1 VVPRAVDLVSQ
12 LLAAPSTGEE
22 ENHQREPYHTVTKAT
37 FSPVELTVSA
47 LSGRGVSQGR
57 LAHASRR
64 HDQLGG
70 RRRRAGAFAHLQQPY
85 ASPLPLVLVG
95 LLAAVFLC
103 IEARRYRFFDFW
115 RIRAHI
121 LEVNFFGPILRGQG
135 PRVDNGWNEILYHDY
150 QAPNLH
156 ITFFEAAGRRLRRNY
171 GWIFLIQVTCYAG
184 KLLIHPVP
192 IASLGDVWQ
201 RAAIGPVPGQ
211 LVLLAGVI
219 FHATWVTVA
228 FLTYRSR
235 RGADRERPPRPA
247 RDSLLELARG
257 S

>member
-1 VVPRAVDLVSQ
+1 MSESHNQTVP
-12 LLAAPSTGEE
+12 
-22 ENHQREPYHTVTKAT
+22 NAT
-37 FSPVELTVSA
+37 FSPAELTVLAHLYRGEVYRSTVWRTRLDATTNWAVVATGLA
-47 LSGRGVSQGR
+47 LSLTFS
-57 LAHASRR
+57 S
-64 HDQLGG
+64 
-70 RRRRAGAFAHLQQPY
+70 PT

-95 LLAAVFLC
+95 LLVAVFLC

-150 QAPNLH
+150 QAPSLH
-156 ITFFEAAGRRLRRNY
+156 ITFLEAAGRRLRRNY

-211 LVLLAGVI
+211 LVLLAGVV